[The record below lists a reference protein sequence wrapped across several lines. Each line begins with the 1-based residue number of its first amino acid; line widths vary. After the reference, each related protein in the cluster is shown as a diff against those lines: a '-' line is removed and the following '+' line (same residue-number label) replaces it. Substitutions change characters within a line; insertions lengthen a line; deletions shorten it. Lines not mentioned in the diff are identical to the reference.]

1 MSDPG
6 PGLPRGPLDLL
17 AKAALAPPEIAKE
30 AWLEWRRNF
39 SIDET
44 PWNEVRMLASMA
56 PRLRWLESDASI
68 APRIQGIRK
77 FLYAHTQMCLMGA
90 MEGMSTLNAAS
101 IPIML
106 MKGAAR
112 IARDPTA
119 AQERLVRDV
128 DVLVPF
134 KDKSR
139 AFDVLH
145 ASGWGY
151 KSSAQWQDFWRDVD
165 ETSHHA
171 WSFAKGN
178 AEIDLHHHSNHLN
191 RLIGDDDPLWRRAE
205 SLNWRG
211 LAVFVPAANDN
222 LLMSIVHGVRWSKDQ
237 AADWTIDASAS
248 IDGGRVD
255 WPVFVAEAKSRKIE
269 AVAVSGLRYLSNALK
284 KPVPADAVAE
294 LEGAITPLQLS
305 EMEHYVA
312 APMARDFPEAAS
324 AYSMSVE
331 RLSERRKA
339 RDWENH
345 AAQET
350 RLRIELPF
358 VPNAPC
364 KISIADLDGH
374 AGSLKLSVQLR
385 SGLPSGTKLLGSLG
399 IMGLLLDHAFAETG
413 SSEQAEGSCEFT
425 FTVNLPLLRER
436 GATTVLFVAGV
447 SGEATPL
454 YWHREFKA

>member
-1 MSDPG
+1 MSDAG
-6 PGLPRGPLDLL
+6 PGLPSGPLDLL
-17 AKAALAPPEIAKE
+17 AKAALAPPEVAKE
-30 AWLEWRRNF
+30 AWLEWRRNY
-39 SIDET
+39 SIDAT

-56 PRLRWLESDASI
+56 PRLKWLESDASI

-90 MEGMSTLNAAS
+90 MEGMRTLNDAS
-101 IPIML
+101 IPIVL
-106 MKGAAR
+106 MKGVAR
-112 IARDPTA
+112 IARDPAA

-145 ASGWGY
+145 ASGWGF
-151 KSSAQWQDFWRDVD
+151 KPSARWQDFWRDID

-171 WSFAKGN
+171 WSFTKGN

-191 RLIGDDDPLWRRAE
+191 RLVGDDDLLWRRAE
-205 SLNWRG
+205 ALNWRG
-211 LAVFVPAANDN
+211 LPVFVPAASDN

-248 IDGGRVD
+248 IDSGGVD
-255 WPVFVAEAKSRKIE
+255 WAAFVAEAKSRKVE
-269 AVAVSGLRYLSNALK
+269 AVAVSGLRYLSNALG
-284 KPVPADAVAE
+284 KPVPADVIAE
-294 LEGAITPLQLS
+294 LEDAVTPMQLS

-331 RLSERRKA
+331 RLSERRKT
-339 RDWENH
+339 RVSENGP
-345 AAQET
+345 AQEG
-350 RLRIELPF
+350 RLHIEIPF
-358 VPNAPC
+358 VANAPC

-374 AGSLKLSVQLR
+374 AESLKIVVQLR
-385 SGLPSGTKLLGSLG
+385 SELPKGTKLLGSVG
-399 IMGLLLDHAFAETG
+399 IMGLLLDHALTETG
-413 SSEQAEGSCEFT
+413 SREQADGSCEFT
-425 FTVNLPLLRER
+425 FSVNVPLLKER
-436 GATTVLFVAGV
+436 GATTVLFVADV